1 MRLSV
6 QGHRI
11 VRSSAILSVAIALA
25 AGCAEPRSPAARE
38 DTDPA
43 APTFTEHIA
52 PVLFRE
58 CAPCH
63 RPGGAGPFSV
73 LTYQDARR
81 HARAIVKATASGF
94 MPPWLP
100 LAGYGEFTGQRR
112 LADRE
117 IDMIRRWE
125 AAGATEGEAK
135 ALPAA
140 PAASEDWRLGEP
152 DLVLRLPRPFT
163 LPAGGTEVWRNF
175 VIPVPLTAA
184 RFVKT
189 VELKPGNPKVVHHA
203 LVATDESRSS
213 SRRDSRGV
221 ELGFEG
227 MDMGD
232 AQAPDG
238 HLLGWSPGMSPFP
251 GIDGEAWRLTPGT
264 DIVLQ
269 LHLMPSGK
277 AETIDPLVGMF
288 FSDRVAPDSTLHLMR
303 LDADQA
309 LDIPPEAKHF
319 VVSDSF
325 QLPVD
330 LEVLAVYP
338 HAHFLATTVEAFART
353 PGGSDAWLI
362 KIDNWD
368 FKWQDIYRYARRMV
382 LSKGTT
388 ITVNFTYDNSAGN
401 PRNPNRPPR
410 RVIAGMRSSDEM
422 AHLQLQVRAR
432 TASDL
437 VVLREALY
445 AHALRK
451 NPDDAWA
458 YYELGNLRR
467 DLGDRAQAVR
477 HYRNAIARRPEHAAA
492 RNNLGVV
499 LTELDEVDDAIS
511 QYRQALA
518 LEPDFA
524 DAHYNL
530 ANALR
535 ARSRFDDALDHY
547 QRALRLEPRLAD
559 AHNHLGELLASQHR
573 LREAQAHFEQA
584 IRLRSDSAQA
594 HNNLGASLGL
604 QGDLGR
610 AIAEFREAL
619 RIDPAHAGTREN
631 LRLALE
637 KRER

>member
-1 MRLSV
+1 
-6 QGHRI
+6 
-11 VRSSAILSVAIALA
+11 
-25 AGCAEPRSPAARE
+25 
-38 DTDPA
+38 
-43 APTFTEHIA
+43 
-52 PVLFRE
+52 
-58 CAPCH
+58 
-63 RPGGAGPFSV
+63 V
-73 LTYQDARR
+73 LTYRDARQ

-112 LADRE
+112 LTDRE
-117 IDMIRRWE
+117 IDSIRRWE
-125 AAGATEGEAK
+125 AAGAIEGEPG
-135 ALPAA
+135 ALPSE
-140 PAASEDWRLGEP
+140 PATSDGWRLGEP
-152 DLVLRLPRPFT
+152 DLVLRLPKPFT
-163 LPAGGTEVWRNF
+163 LPAGGTDVWRNF
-175 VIPVPLTAA
+175 VIPVPITAA

-189 VELKPGNPKVVHHA
+189 VELRPGNLRVVHHA
-203 LVATDESRSS
+203 LVATDETRSS
-213 SRRDSRGV
+213 TRRDSRDA
-221 ELGFEG
+221 EMGFEG

-232 AQAPDG
+232 ARAPDG
-238 HLLGWSPGMSPFP
+238 HLLGWSPGMTPFP
-251 GIDGEAWRLTPGT
+251 GIDGEAWQLVPGT

-277 AETIDPLVGMF
+277 EERIDPLVGLF
-288 FSDRVAPDSTLHLMR
+288 FSDRAAPGSTLHLMR

-319 VVSDSF
+319 AVSDSF

-338 HAHFLATTVEAFART
+338 HAHFLATTVEAFAST
-353 PGGSDAWLI
+353 PGGSDVWLI
-362 KIDNWD
+362 KIDKWD
-368 FKWQDIYRYARRMV
+368 FKWQDIYRYAKTMALPR
-382 LSKGTT
+382 GTT
-388 ITVNFTYDNSAGN
+388 ITLKFTYDNSAGN

-422 AHLQLQVRAR
+422 AHVQLQVRAR
-432 TASDL
+432 DASDL
-437 VVLREALY
+437 MVLREALY
-445 AHALRK
+445 QHALRK

-458 YYELGNLRR
+458 DYELGNLRR

-499 LTELDEVDDAIS
+499 LTELDEGDEAIS

-535 ARSRFDDALDHY
+535 ARSRFDDALGHY

-559 AHNHLGELLASQHR
+559 AHNNLGELLASQHR
-573 LREAQAHFEQA
+573 LREAQEHFEQA

-604 QGDLGR
+604 QGNLVR

-619 RIDPAHAGTREN
+619 RIDPAHAGAREN
-631 LRLALE
+631 LKLALE
-637 KRER
+637 RNAR